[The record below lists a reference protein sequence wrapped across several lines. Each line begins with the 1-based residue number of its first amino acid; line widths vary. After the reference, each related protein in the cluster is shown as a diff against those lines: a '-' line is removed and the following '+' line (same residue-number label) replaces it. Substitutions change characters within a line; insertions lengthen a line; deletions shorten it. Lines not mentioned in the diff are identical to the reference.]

1 VRALLAVREVVV
13 ANDIGKVRRSAVLA
27 NFAPGAVSDF
37 RSGRAAISGV
47 IAGLEE
53 WDRSAGPAGLVNP
66 QVIHEPRL
74 ERSLGVKG
82 FRLPF
87 VIDEEWRDENGDPDT
102 RRLVAARMPRWL
114 QCPLCERIAPA
125 QQWAN
130 DPGHAER
137 FCAGCNRG
145 HAAAD
150 RRYCVPVRFVFACD
164 GGHLDDFPWHRWVG
178 HLPDCQERQFLH
190 LTSRGP
196 GLAGLI
202 LSCPRCKASRSMD
215 GIFSEET
222 WTGYFCSGRRPWLA
236 GADEACQRQPRAV
249 QRGASNLYFPA
260 ISSALSI
267 PPWSDEL
274 QEQLGIYWDPIIQVD
289 EAQRG
294 QFIATL
300 AQSVLGDVLRA
311 LGLTAESLSR
321 EISRRLELLAR
332 PQILDIRGEEYRQ
345 FALGTGD
352 AGPGTR
358 EFECRPEQVPQAL
371 RPYFDRILR
380 AVRLRE
386 VRALRGFTR
395 INPPEDNEGAEIA
408 ALSSNRL
415 DWLPGIEVRGEGIF
429 LKLAE
434 GPLSDWENRL
444 AVRERAARVNTAWHA
459 EWRQRHPEGDP
470 PYDITARYLLVHT
483 LAHVLMR
490 QLTLDC
496 GYSSAALRE
505 RLYVDGGDAQMA
517 GLLIYT
523 STSDT
528 DGTLGGLQRQGM
540 AHHLAGTIPAAL
552 RAIEWCSSD
561 PLCIGD
567 IMAGADGLSLAA
579 CHACV
584 LAPETACETF
594 NRFLDRGMLIGMP
607 DDREIGFFAPLLRE
621 T

>member
-1 VRALLAVREVVV
+1 M
-13 ANDIGKVRRSAVLA
+13 ANEIGKVRRSAVLA
-27 NFAPGAVSDF
+27 NFAPGAVADF

-53 WDRSAGPAGLVNP
+53 WDRSAGPGGLVNP

-74 ERSLGVKG
+74 ERTLDVKG

-87 VIDEEWRDENGDPDT
+87 VIDEEWRDKNGNPDT

-114 QCPLCERIAPA
+114 QCPKCERIALA
-125 QQWAN
+125 QQWSN
-130 DPGHAER
+130 DPGRAER
-137 FCAGCNRG
+137 FCPACNRG
-145 HAAAD
+145 QAAQD

-164 GGHLDDFPWHRWVG
+164 GGHLDEFPWHRWVG
-178 HLPDCQERQFLH
+178 HQPECQERTFLH
-190 LTSRGP
+190 LTSKGP

-202 LSCPRCKASRSMD
+202 LTCLRCKSSRSMD

-222 WTGYFCSGRRPWLA
+222 WSGHTCAGRRPWLA
-236 GADEACQRQPRAV
+236 GADEACTRRPRAV
-249 QRGASNLYFPA
+249 QRGASNLYFPVIA
-260 ISSALSI
+260 SALSI

-274 QEQLGIYWDPIIQVD
+274 QEQLGIYWDPITQVD
-289 EAQRG
+289 PAQRA

-300 AQSVLGDVLRA
+300 AQSVLGEVLRS
-311 LGLTAESLSR
+311 LGLTAETLAR
-321 EISRRLELLAR
+321 EISRRLELLER
-332 PQILDIRGEEYRQ
+332 PEILDIRGEEYRQ

-352 AGPGTR
+352 ITSGTR
-358 EFECRPEQVPQAL
+358 EFECRPEAVPPVLA
-371 RPYFDRILR
+371 PYFARILR
-380 AVRLRE
+380 VVRLRE

-395 INPPEDNEGAEIA
+395 INPPGDEDGVDMAP
-408 ALSSNRL
+408 LSSAKM

-429 LKLAE
+429 LQFAE
-434 GPLSDWENRL
+434 EPLKQWENNSL
-444 AVRERAARVNTAWHA
+444 VQARAAQVNTAWHS
-459 EWRQRHPEGDP
+459 EWRGRHPDVDP
-470 PYDITARYLLVHT
+470 PFNITAPYLLVHT
-483 LAHVLMR
+483 FAHTLMR

-505 RLYVDGGDAQMA
+505 RLYISQNDQQMA

-540 AHHLAGTIPAAL
+540 GDRLAQTIPASL

-567 IMAGADGLSLAA
+567 MLGGADGLSLAA

-594 NRFLDRGMLIGMP
+594 NRFLDRAMLIGTP
-607 DDREIGFFAPLLRE
+607 QDRAAGFFAPLLVGA
-621 T
+621 